1 MELPGNALSEPGS
14 SLIFSLQ
21 SSIMG
26 KMKTL
31 APRREA
37 SASRLRAWPNASR
50 AFTLIELLVV
60 IAIIAILAAFLLPAL
75 AKAKSKAQAILCLNN
90 GRQLMLAWL
99 QYANDNNDRY
109 VGNYGQDETY
119 AEIASADASKAYPY
133 RTWCCNNMYWTTD
146 SRMTN
151 LNLVRNAALGSY
163 VAGNVGVYKCPA
175 DNFLSPLQRLA
186 GWTARPRSMSMNAYF
201 GPYNS
206 SWTSQGNNFFPAWRQ
221 FLKASDV
228 PNLANF
234 FVTLDEHPDSIN
246 DGYFLNN
253 ADVTQFAAWG
263 DLPASYHAG
272 ACGVSFAD
280 GHCET
285 HKWRSWVTIQ
295 PARLSAGF
303 QAWPF
308 SSDPSAK
315 FDAQWITSHMSVR
328 K

>member
-1 MELPGNALSEPGS
+1 
-14 SLIFSLQ
+14 
-21 SSIMG
+21 
-26 KMKTL
+26 MKTSD
-31 APRREA
+31 PRRKV
-37 SASRLRAWPNASR
+37 SGSQFWTGPTASR

-75 AKAKSKAQAILCLNN
+75 AKAKTKAQAILCLNN
-90 GRQLMLAWL
+90 GRQLMLAWM
-99 QYANDNNDRY
+99 QYATDYNDRY

-119 AEIASADASKAYPY
+119 AEITYADANHAYPY

-146 SRMTN
+146 PRMTN

-163 VAGNVGVYKCPA
+163 VAGNTGVYKCPA
-175 DNFLSPLQRLA
+175 DNYLSPLQRLA

-206 SWTSQGNNFFPAWRQ
+206 SWTGRGNNFFPSWRQ
-221 FLKASDV
+221 FLKVSDV

-253 ADVTQFAAWG
+253 ADPLGLTQWG

-272 ACGVSFAD
+272 ACGITFAD

-295 PARLSAGF
+295 PVRLSAGF

-308 SSDPSAK
+308 SSDAAAK
-315 FDAQWITSHMSVR
+315 VDAQWITMHMGVP